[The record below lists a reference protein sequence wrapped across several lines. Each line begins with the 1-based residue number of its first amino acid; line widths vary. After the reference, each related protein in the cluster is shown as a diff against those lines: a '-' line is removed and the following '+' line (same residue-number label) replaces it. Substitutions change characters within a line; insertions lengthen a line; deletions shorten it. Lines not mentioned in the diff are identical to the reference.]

1 MSERVWTM
9 RTLVDYLNET
19 ARRYYVDDNPIISDA
34 QWDAL
39 YAQLVQMEADTGT
52 RLPDSP
58 TRRVGGEP
66 VSAFV
71 QHRHISRL
79 WSMDECSPGR
89 IDGLVCACGGI
100 A

>member
-1 MSERVWTM
+1 M

-58 TRRVGGEP
+58 TRRVGGGP
-66 VSAFV
+66 V
-71 QHRHISRL
+71 
-79 WSMDECSPGR
+79 
-89 IDGLVCACGGI
+89 
-100 A
+100 